1 MGGGYRARR
10 TGIDGLAE
18 RLTGLARSVDARRQA
33 QTNIGVAID
42 PASGNVQITG
52 LLGSA
57 GNIGP
62 IPVNGDVN
70 GNSAIR
76 SVINLL
82 AAYGLAADATI
93 DTGVAGATGVVV
105 RTMDGAT
112 ATPDAAAFAIRNLDG
127 TTPPSTQL
135 IGTDF
140 TGSGQPV
147 PVIIQTF

>member
-33 QTNIGVAID
+33 QTNI
-42 PASGNVQITG
+42 G